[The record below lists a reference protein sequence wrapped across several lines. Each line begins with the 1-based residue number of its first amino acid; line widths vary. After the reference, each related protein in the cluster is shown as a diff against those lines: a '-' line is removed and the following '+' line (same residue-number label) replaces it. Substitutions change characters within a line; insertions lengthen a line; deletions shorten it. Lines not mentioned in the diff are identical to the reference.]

1 MGHDTSISDLNMLSI
16 WDMGRAQPMRA
27 RGDRD
32 VCETVEDFHRVL
44 SSKAGATLNTLS
56 LTLPQY

>member
-1 MGHDTSISDLNMLSI
+1 MGHDTSIFDLNTHKI

-32 VCETVEDFHRVL
+32 DCKLDRADARVL
-44 SSKAGATLNTLS
+44 SSKAGAALNTLS
-56 LTLPQY
+56 LTPPQY